1 MRLAKLVGGRVGR
14 AACVNVRS
22 VQAGIN
28 EAVTAGIA
36 ERELCIKAG
45 IDELI
50 AENSRDH
57 AAMLLEA
64 YGPVPPVVRMG
75 QGEYRADWMP

>member
-36 ERELCIKAG
+36 ERELCI
-45 IDELI
+45 I